1 MNQYVVAYVSLF
13 LNEIEMEQVLA
24 DNEVQAI
31 RNSRF
36 MTGVADINGMDMLAI
51 KSYFFDCDS
60 LISVICLKHIS

>member
-1 MNQYVVAYVSLF
+1 
-13 LNEIEMEQVLA
+13 MEQVLA